1 MSQKSRLLN
10 QLNSARSF
18 SNKLLKDFETPVSW
32 THQLH
37 KGGNHAL
44 WFAGHMGT
52 TDNFML
58 SLVRP
63 DLCEANDQYGT
74 LFGLGS
80 QPSEDLSSYP
90 SVESVIGFMA
100 DRREKLLQALEEMS
114 DEQLT
119 QATPDGAPEFMPD
132 NASVFETAVWHE
144 GLHSGQI
151 SLIRR
156 SLGFDPIV

>member
-1 MSQKSRLLN
+1 MSQKDRLLK
-10 QLNSARSF
+10 QLRAARGF
-18 SNKLLKDFETPVSW
+18 SSNLLKDFESPESW

-37 KGGNHAL
+37 SGGNHAL

-63 DLCEANDQYGT
+63 DLCRVNEEYAA

-80 QPSEDLSSYP
+80 QPSADLSEYP
-90 SVESVIGFMA
+90 SIENVLEFMSE
-100 DRREKLLQALEEMS
+100 RRGKLIQALEEIT
-114 DEQLT
+114 DQQL
-119 QATPDGAPEFMPD
+119 AAPTPDGAPEFMPD
-132 NASVFETAVWHE
+132 HASVFETAIWHE

-151 SLIRR
+151 TLIRR
-156 SLGFDPIV
+156 SLGFAPIV